1 MTTRAQHTMHRLKNA
16 LIGSLP
22 LILLAVATP
31 ALAAQEISGL
41 PPSTMG
47 AQSLRP
53 YWHVF
58 IAYAIAIV
66 MVLGWVISI
75 GRRLKNVEEKLGE

>member
-1 MTTRAQHTMHRLKNA
+1 MRTRAQHTMQRIKNA
-16 LIGSLP
+16 VAGSLV
-22 LILLAVATP
+22 LIFFAVVTP
-31 ALAAQEISGL
+31 ALYGQEISGL

>member
-1 MTTRAQHTMHRLKNA
+1 MRSGTRHIMHRVKHTVAGSTA
-16 LIGSLP
+16 LVLFAI
-22 LILLAVATP
+22 VTP
-31 ALAAQEISGL
+31 ALWAQEISGL

-66 MVLGWVISI
+66 MVLGWVVSI